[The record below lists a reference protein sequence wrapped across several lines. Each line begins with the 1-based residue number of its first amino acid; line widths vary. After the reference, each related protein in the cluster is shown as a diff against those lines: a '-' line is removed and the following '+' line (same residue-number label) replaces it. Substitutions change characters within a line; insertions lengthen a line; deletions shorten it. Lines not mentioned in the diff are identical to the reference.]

1 MRDYADVYLEAMK
14 MLKSFYNHEL
24 KENHVEAAK
33 AALEVSVLANQ
44 LKVIAMEKA
53 DVWLLNKDRQN
64 GWQLG
69 WAK

>member
-1 MRDYADVYLEAMK
+1 MNQDYSQIYLEAMRT
-14 MLKSFYNHEL
+14 LRSFYNHEL

-53 DVWLLNKDRQN
+53 DV
-64 GWQLG
+64 
-69 WAK
+69 